1 MRALTFSSF
10 VNLGEESQFPKYDK
24 FSTIF
29 NDVMRLKAML
39 LVMTKAQMSLVVI
52 LLAVQ
57 TVGSWPPTKLRS
69 TVPLTLSAS
78 STLALIPT
86 TSLPN
91 FDQIG

>member
-1 MRALTFSSF
+1 MRALIFSSF
-10 VNLGEESQFPKYDK
+10 VNLVEESQFPKYDK
-24 FSTIF
+24 FSMIF

-57 TVGSWPPTKLRS
+57 TVGSWPPTKPRS
-69 TVPLTLSAS
+69 MVPLTLSAS
-78 STLALIPT
+78 STLALIST
-86 TSLPN
+86 TSLSN